1 MDLALEPLFGLHLR
15 NCKLISKKNQKVI
28 ILINLFV
35 LRSLIDSFGWK
46 GAFLVTG
53 AIVLLNIV
61 FGAFFRP
68 LPVTSIDSASTAETQ
83 NYPEI
88 MEEQEALTKAS
99 KNNSFC
105 TGAACESGGPSLTPE
120 IKINGEPMK
129 PFSLLHHDS
138 GKYSQMARMALS
150 HPVLPIQP
158 PMPKPQEQYGSHSRI
173 YDRSHSQNNPPTSKQ
188 LNSRRGSRVMLRKDI
203 FYTGSL
209 YNIPEYK

>member
-1 MDLALEPLFGLHLR
+1 M
-15 NCKLISKKNQKVI
+15 
-28 ILINLFV
+28 
-35 LRSLIDSFGWK
+35 
-46 GAFLVTG
+46 TG
-53 AIVLLNIV
+53 AIVLLNIF

-105 TGAACESGGPSLTPE
+105 TGENGTLTPE
-120 IKINGEPMK
+120 IKVNGEPLK

-173 YDRSHSQNNPPTSKQ
+173 YDRSQSQNNPAAKM